1 MAPVCD
7 LVLVPLGLSGKEV
20 VVGHIRVATAW
31 LPHGLDGVLVQVTC
45 LGQPKELLHLL
56 EGVLQH
62 EEIATLLGTAIESI
76 QVLLKETGGLKV
88 RNHIGMAKYTA
99 PTTPQIPPTW
109 DRMELRSSRTL
120 SEVLGSQISSV
131 THQLGGASIN
141 GIATTFYFP

>member
-20 VVGHIRVATAW
+20 VVGHIRVAAAW

-62 EEIATLLGTAIESI
+62 EEIATLLGAAIESI

-88 RNHIGMAKYTA
+88 RNHIGMAKHTA
-99 PTTPQIPPTW
+99 QQLLKYP
-109 DRMELRSSRTL
+109 L
-120 SEVLGSQISSV
+120 LG
-131 THQLGGASIN
+131 TGWN
-141 GIATTFYFP
+141 

>member
-20 VVGHIRVATAW
+20 VVGHIWVAAAW

-62 EEIATLLGTAIESI
+62 EEVATLLGAAIESI

-88 RNHIGMAKYTA
+88 RNHNEMAKHTVPTA
-99 PTTPQIPPTW
+99 PQIPPTW

-120 SEVLGSQISSV
+120 SEVLGPQISSV

-141 GIATTFYFP
+141 GIAATFYFP